1 MPYRSP
7 PFDGGTET
15 RSGKEGTVDYRV
27 MGLVAVLLVACGG
40 GDGDGDGKDG
50 KKKGDGD
57 GDKGRVEKTTAL
69 TANGGAQVCRAE
81 GASRPLPEEVHEAS
95 GAAPSLTHAGIFWT
109 HNDSGDPAVYAIDA
123 NGALAGRVTVAGATV
138 TDWED
143 IAAAPCQGGNCLYIA
158 DIGDNQAAR
167 PSVTVWRVPEPAP
180 GDGTTRP
187 AQAIELRY
195 PEGAQDAEAMF
206 VLNGAIHIVSK
217 GETGPIALYRAPA
230 GAAPGQPAQL
240 ERVRELATDEQK
252 RSDRIT
258 GASASPDGRWI
269 VVRTLKSA
277 SFYPA
282 AEFTGASGGTARE
295 MDLSGLEEAQ
305 GEGIG
310 FASNSAV
317 ILTSEGGKKKDP
329 ATFARLECTLQ

>member
-1 MPYRSP
+1 
-7 PFDGGTET
+7 
-15 RSGKEGTVDYRV
+15 

-40 GDGDGDGKDG
+40 GDGDGGGDGKKG
-50 KKKGDGD
+50 KKGDGD
-57 GDKGRVEKTTAL
+57 GDKGRVEKTAAL
-69 TANGGAQVCRAE
+69 NLTDGSQICRAE

-95 GAAPSLTHAGIFWT
+95 GAAPSRTHSGVFWT

-123 NGALAGRVTVAGATV
+123 NGALAGRVAVAGAQV

-143 IAAAPCQGGNCLYIA
+143 IAVAQCPGGDCLYIA

-167 PSVTVWRVPEPAP
+167 PSVTVYRVPEPAP
-180 GDGTTRP
+180 GAGTTRP

-195 PEGAQDAEAMF
+195 PNGAQDAEAMF
-206 VLNGAIHIVSK
+206 VLNGAIHIVTK
-217 GETGPIALYRAPA
+217 GETGPITLYRAPA
-230 GAAPGQPAQL
+230 SAAPGTPAQL
-240 ERVRELATDEQK
+240 ERVRELATSEQK
-252 RSDRIT
+252 RSERIT

-282 AEFTGASGGTARE
+282 AEFVAAGGTGGTARE
-295 MDLSGLEEAQ
+295 MDLAGLNEAQ